1 MNRFMNGW
9 VNGFIGVAIFA
20 GSLPATRVAVMGF
33 EPGFLTAARAA
44 IAGILGL
51 ILILVLKQKKPAK
64 QDWWPLAIVAL
75 GVVIGFPLFT
85 ALALQYM
92 NAAHSI
98 VFVSLLPLATAIFAV
113 LRGGEKPNQFFW
125 IFAVLGSAVVFAYMF
140 FISGD
145 TSLGIGD
152 FYMLMAIIFCG
163 FGYAEGGVLSRKI
176 GGWQVICWALILSL
190 PFMLFLTI
198 FYMPTS
204 FQNISASA
212 VVGLIY
218 VSLFS
223 MLIGFFFWYK
233 GLAQGGIAAI
243 SQLQLLQPL
252 MGLAIAAALLHE
264 HVSWSMLV
272 VTAATLLCVAA
283 AKKFA

>member
-1 MNRFMNGW
+1 MNGW

-64 QDWWPLAIVAL
+64 QDWWPLAIVSL

-140 FISGD
+140 FLSGD

-190 PFMLFLTI
+190 PFMLLLTI
-198 FYMPTS
+198 FYMPAS
-204 FQNISASA
+204 FQSVSPSAL
-212 VVGLIY
+212 VGLIY

-252 MGLAIAAALLHE
+252 MGLGIAAVLLHE

-272 VTAATLLCVAA
+272 VTATTILCVAA
-283 AKKFA
+283 AKKFT

>member
-51 ILILVLKQKKPAK
+51 ILILVLKEKKPAK
-64 QDWWPLAIVAL
+64 KDWWPLAIVAL

-145 TSLGIGD
+145 TALGIGD

>member
-1 MNRFMNGW
+1 MNRFMSGW

-64 QDWWPLAIVAL
+64 QDWWPLAIVAI

-190 PFMLFLTI
+190 PFMLFLTV

>member
-1 MNRFMNGW
+1 MQKFMNGW

-20 GSLPATRVAVMGF
+20 GSLPATRVAVTSF
-33 EPGFLTAARAA
+33 DPGFLTAARAA

-51 ILILVLKQKKPAK
+51 ILIFLLKEKRPAK
-64 QDWWPLAIVAL
+64 QYWGPLAIVAL
-75 GVVIGFPLFT
+75 GVVVGFPLFT

-113 LRGGEKPNQFFW
+113 VRGGEKPNLFFW
-125 IFAVLGSAVVFAYMF
+125 IFAILGSLVVFTYMF
-140 FISGD
+140 FLSGEA
-145 TSLGIGD
+145 SFGIGD
-152 FYMLMAIIFCG
+152 LYMLIAIILCG
-163 FGYAEGGVLSRKI
+163 FGYAEGGVLSKKI
-176 GGWQVICWALILSL
+176 GGWQVICWALILAL
-190 PFMLFLTI
+190 PIMLFATI
-198 FYMPTS
+198 FYMPVS
-204 FQNISASA
+204 FQDVSTSAIT
-212 VVGLIY
+212 GLVY

-252 MGLAIAAALLHE
+252 MGLAIAALLLHE
-264 HVSWSMLV
+264 HVSWSMLM
-272 VTAATLLCVAA
+272 VTAVTILCVAA

>member
-212 VVGLIY
+212 VVGLVY

>member
-33 EPGFLTAARAA
+33 DPGFLTAARAA

-51 ILILVLKQKKPAK
+51 ILILVLKEKKPAK
-64 QDWWPLAIVAL
+64 KDWWPLAIVAL

-125 IFAVLGSAVVFAYMF
+125 IFAILGSGVVFAYMF

-190 PFMLFLTI
+190 PFMLFLTV
-198 FYMPTS
+198 FYMPASFENVSTS
-204 FQNISASA
+204 AL
-212 VVGLIY
+212 VGLIY

>member
-64 QDWWPLAIVAL
+64 QDWLPLAIVAV

-140 FISGD
+140 FLSGD

-198 FYMPTS
+198 FYMPAS
-204 FQNISASA
+204 FQSVSTSAL
-212 VVGLIY
+212 VGLIY

-252 MGLAIAAALLHE
+252 MGLGIAAILLHE
-264 HVSWSMLV
+264 QVSWSMLV
-272 VTAATLLCVAA
+272 VTATTILCVAA
-283 AKKFA
+283 AKKFT

>member
-64 QDWWPLAIVAL
+64 QDWWPLAIVAI

-163 FGYAEGGVLSRKI
+163 FGYAEGGVLSRTI

>member
-64 QDWWPLAIVAL
+64 QDWWPLAIVAI

-125 IFAVLGSAVVFAYMF
+125 IFAVLGSAVVFVYMF

>member
-1 MNRFMNGW
+1 MNGW

-64 QDWWPLAIVAL
+64 QDWWPLAIVAI

>member
-20 GSLPATRVAVMGF
+20 GSLPATRAAVMGF

-64 QDWWPLAIVAL
+64 QDWWPLAIVAI

-140 FISGD
+140 FLSGD

-190 PFMLFLTI
+190 PFMLFFTI
-198 FYMPTS
+198 FYMPAS
-204 FQNISASA
+204 FQSVSTSAL
-212 VVGLIY
+212 VGLMY

-252 MGLAIAAALLHE
+252 MGLAIAAILLHE
-264 HVSWSMLV
+264 HVSWSMLG
-272 VTAATLLCVAA
+272 VTAATILCVAA

>member
-33 EPGFLTAARAA
+33 DPGFLTAARAA

-51 ILILVLKQKKPAK
+51 ILILVLKEKKPAK

-125 IFAVLGSAVVFAYMF
+125 IFAILGSGVVFAYMF

-190 PFMLFLTI
+190 PFMLFLTV

-204 FQNISASA
+204 FENVSTSAL
-212 VVGLIY
+212 VGLIY

>member
-64 QDWWPLAIVAL
+64 QDWWPLAIVAI

-204 FQNISASA
+204 FQNISTSA

>member
-51 ILILVLKQKKPAK
+51 ILILVLKQKKPTK
-64 QDWWPLAIVAL
+64 QDWWPLAIVAI

>member
-113 LRGGEKPNQFFW
+113 LRGGEKPNHFFW

-140 FISGD
+140 FLSGD

>member
-64 QDWWPLAIVAL
+64 QDWWPLAIVAI

-113 LRGGEKPNQFFW
+113 LRDGEKPNQFFW
-125 IFAVLGSAVVFAYMF
+125 IFAVLGSVVVFAYMF

>member
-64 QDWWPLAIVAL
+64 QDWPPLAIVAI

-212 VVGLIY
+212 VVGLVY

>member
-1 MNRFMNGW
+1 MNGW

-33 EPGFLTAARAA
+33 DPGFLTAARAA

-51 ILILVLKQKKPAK
+51 ILILVLKEKKPAK

-125 IFAVLGSAVVFAYMF
+125 IFAILGSGVVFAYMF

-163 FGYAEGGVLSRKI
+163 FGYAEGGLLSRKI

-190 PFMLFLTI
+190 PFMLFLTV
-198 FYMPTS
+198 FYMPASFENVSTS
-204 FQNISASA
+204 AL
-212 VVGLIY
+212 VGLIY

>member
-64 QDWWPLAIVAL
+64 QDWWSLTIVAI

-113 LRGGEKPNQFFW
+113 MRGGEKPNQFFW

>member
-33 EPGFLTAARAA
+33 DPGFLTAARAA
-44 IAGILGL
+44 IAGVLGL
-51 ILILVLKQKKPAK
+51 ILILVLKEKKPAK

-125 IFAVLGSAVVFAYMF
+125 IFAILGSGVVFAYMF

-190 PFMLFLTI
+190 PFMLFLTV
-198 FYMPTS
+198 FYMPASFENVSTS
-204 FQNISASA
+204 AL
-212 VVGLIY
+212 VGLIY

>member
-64 QDWWPLAIVAL
+64 QDWWPLTIVAI

-264 HVSWSMLV
+264 YVSWSMLV

>member
-64 QDWWPLAIVAL
+64 QDWCPLAIVAL

-113 LRGGEKPNQFFW
+113 LRGGEKPNLFFW
-125 IFAVLGSAVVFAYMF
+125 IFAILGSAVVFAYMF
-140 FISGD
+140 FVSGD

-152 FYMLMAIIFCG
+152 FYMLMAIILCG

-190 PFMLFLTI
+190 PFMLFLTV
-198 FYMPTS
+198 FYMPAS
-204 FQNISASA
+204 FQSISTSA
-212 VVGLIY
+212 LVGLIY

-252 MGLAIAAALLHE
+252 MGLGIAAVLLHE
-264 HVSWSMLV
+264 QVSWSMLV
-272 VTAATLLCVAA
+272 VTAATILCVAA
-283 AKKFA
+283 AKKFT

>member
-64 QDWWPLAIVAL
+64 QDWWPLAIVAI

-125 IFAVLGSAVVFAYMF
+125 IFAVLGSVVVFAYMF

-233 GLAQGGIAAI
+233 GLAQGGIATI

-252 MGLAIAAALLHE
+252 IGLAIAAALLHE

>member
-1 MNRFMNGW
+1 MNKFMNGW

-33 EPGFLTAARAA
+33 DPGFLTAARAA

-51 ILILVLKQKKPAK
+51 ILILVLKEKKPAK

-125 IFAVLGSAVVFAYMF
+125 IFAILGSGVVFAYMF

-163 FGYAEGGVLSRKI
+163 FGYAEGGLLSRKI

-190 PFMLFLTI
+190 PFMLFLTV
-198 FYMPTS
+198 FYMPASFENVSTS
-204 FQNISASA
+204 AL
-212 VVGLIY
+212 VGLIY

>member
-64 QDWWPLAIVAL
+64 QDWWPLAIVAI

-212 VVGLIY
+212 LVGLVY

>member
-64 QDWWPLAIVAL
+64 QDWWPLAIVAV

-140 FISGD
+140 FLSGD

-190 PFMLFLTI
+190 PFMLLLTI
-198 FYMPTS
+198 FYMPAS
-204 FQNISASA
+204 FQSVSPSAL
-212 VVGLIY
+212 VGLIY

-252 MGLAIAAALLHE
+252 MGLGIAAVLLHE

-272 VTAATLLCVAA
+272 VTATTILCVAA
-283 AKKFA
+283 AKKFT

>member
-125 IFAVLGSAVVFAYMF
+125 IFAILGSAVVFAYMF

-152 FYMLMAIIFCG
+152 FYMLMAIILCG

-190 PFMLFLTI
+190 PFMLLLTI
-198 FYMPTS
+198 FYMPAS
-204 FQNISASA
+204 FQSVSPSAL
-212 VVGLIY
+212 VGLIY

-252 MGLAIAAALLHE
+252 MGLGIAAVLLHE

-272 VTAATLLCVAA
+272 VTATTILCVAA
-283 AKKFA
+283 AKKFT

>member
-64 QDWWPLAIVAL
+64 QDWWPLAIVAI

-190 PFMLFLTI
+190 PFMLFFTI
-198 FYMPTS
+198 FYMPAS
-204 FQNISASA
+204 FQSVSTSA
-212 VVGLIY
+212 VVGLVY

>member
-51 ILILVLKQKKPAK
+51 ILISVLKQKKPAK
-64 QDWWPLAIVAL
+64 QDWWPLAIVAI

-125 IFAVLGSAVVFAYMF
+125 IFAVLGSGVVFAYMF

>member
-64 QDWWPLAIVAL
+64 QDWWPLTIVAI

>member
-51 ILILVLKQKKPAK
+51 ILILVLKEKKPAK
-64 QDWWPLAIVAL
+64 KDWWPLAIVAI

>member
-64 QDWWPLAIVAL
+64 QDWWSLAIVAL

-204 FQNISASA
+204 FQNISTSA

>member
-51 ILILVLKQKKPAK
+51 ILILVLKQKKPTK
-64 QDWWPLAIVAL
+64 QDWWPLAIVAI

-85 ALALQYM
+85 ALALQHM

-125 IFAVLGSAVVFAYMF
+125 IFAVLGSGVVFAYMF